1 MHKMG
6 LSQDLINAACSLGR
20 ALRADPNVQAYLQI
34 QARLQADTEASA
46 LEKRLY
52 SLYEELLARQQAGE
66 DLSQAELEAFYSLRR
81 QVQTHPGIVEREA
94 TLRLLKPYFA
104 DITDELNLLLGV
116 DFTALARIR
125 RLS

>member
-116 DFTALARIR
+116 DFTALARITED
-125 RLS
+125 